1 MRLPLAAVKPVLGVA
16 DKSCLLPLASTQGG
30 SVDGGCC
37 ALVGG
42 QVVTLQFA
50 KVKISVLRP

>member
-30 SVDGGCC
+30 SVDGVCC
-37 ALVGG
+37 SLVGG
-42 QVVTLQFA
+42 QVVAFQFA
-50 KVKISVLRP
+50 NVKISMLRP